1 MGNREGLH
9 GRERSTQAVLSTRL
23 MITIEPVAYWLTKT
37 HSYNRLHFL
46 PPVCPQAKS
55 PPGTQHHAKRK
66 PGP

>member
-1 MGNREGLH
+1 M
-9 GRERSTQAVLSTRL
+9 RL
-23 MITIEPVAYWLTKT
+23 MITIELLAYWLTKT

>member
-1 MGNREGLH
+1 MGNRVGVH
-9 GRERSTQAVLSTRL
+9 TSARSALGVLSMRL
-23 MITIEPVAYWLTKT
+23 MITIELLVYWLTKT
-37 HSYNRLHFL
+37 DSYNRLHFL

>member
-1 MGNREGLH
+1 M
-9 GRERSTQAVLSTRL
+9 RL

-55 PPGTQHHAKRK
+55 PPGTRHHAKRK